1 MPPPGVC
8 LNIMRERQEGHG
20 VGTLQNPEKFLG
32 QDYELLQQYYLI
44 RGRSNWFQILICLLT
59 KYHDLILPRDNW
71 FWRFGKWVDVVIDDK
86 LPTFKG
92 KLIFVHPKTS
102 NPTMSPRPQ
111 NEFWPALL
119 EKAYA
124 KVCGSYEDM
133 HTGSVSE
140 ALMDFTG
147 GVHMTVQLSSSLTG
161 LWDLIGRA
169 AKFNSLMGCGTPG
182 QADFNQTLPNGLVEG
197 HAYTVTGVTEVR
209 SQGKPI
215 QLVRLFN
222 PWGDTEWTGDWSDRS
237 PMWETVSP
245 EEHAMYRKNI
255 NDGEFWM
262 SVEDFCKTFS
272 NLDICSLSPGFLDAS
287 SDSQWTSVRH
297 EGRWL
302 AGTSA
307 GGCLTTNTFWTN
319 PQFRAKVIAGSDQTQ
334 GPNML
339 VSLMQKPDKRN
350 RRLVRKLHIGLSIFE
365 VPPELKG
372 SRGTF
377 PASFFDNRPPVA
389 YTKNMYDSREVM
401 EFFRLEP
408 GEYLIVPYTS
418 SPNETA
424 SFVVTIL
431 SKMETQTEDTL
442 SFSMDLGEMNITNR
456 QNSVPYFRQW
466 SDQYTD
472 INAEQLQKLLNAKV
486 IRDVES
492 TGSFSLDACQSI
504 VAIMDLSVTGT
515 LRATELSRLLD
526 EINLFKDIFFR
537 VDSNR
542 DGILSVKELQHA
554 VEDTGLRVSDGLL
567 KLMTMRYGDAS
578 GKITLERFIC
588 LALRLDCMTSKACG
602 SYEDM
607 ISGNV
612 SEALM
617 DFTGGVH
624 MKVTLRSTLTGL
636 WDLIDGA
643 DKFNSLM
650 GCSTA
655 GKADFNQTLPNGLV
669 EGHAYTVTGVTE
681 VRSQG
686 KPIQLV
692 RLFNPWGDTEWTGD
706 WSDRSPMWE
715 TVSPEERERYHK
727 NINNGKFWMS
737 VEDFHQTFSNLD
749 ICSLSPG
756 LLDGSSDSQWTS
768 VRHERRLLAG
778 TYLEPVGHLMT
789 GMFVSLMQKPIRGTE
804 NSSENLILVSVLVFS
819 IFEFRGSRETRQA
832 SFFANRSPVAY
843 TKDMKSCREVMEFF
857 RLEPGEYLIVPY
869 TSSPNQTA
877 SFLVTILSKTETQT
891 E

>member
-44 RGRSNWFQILICLLT
+44 RGRRYIDDMFPPDNRSIGEKLLSPENMAQVEWIRPTQLVPDPYMFVDKISRFDFAQGQLGDCWFLAALGALT
-59 KYHDLILPRDNW
+59 FQKHIIEKVFPKEQSFQKNYAGIFHFR

-92 KLIFVHPKTS
+92 KLIFVHPKTP

-272 NLDICSLSPGFLDAS
+272 NLDICSLSPGFLDDS

-307 GGCLTTNTFWTN
+307 GGFLTTRDTFWTN

-424 SFVVTIL
+424 SFVMTIL

-588 LALRLDCMTSKACG
+588 LALRLDCMTKTFRKLS
-602 SYEDM
+602 D
-607 ISGNV
+607 GN
-612 SEALM
+612 E
-617 DFTGGVH
+617 
-624 MKVTLRSTLTGL
+624 
-636 WDLIDGA
+636 I
-643 DKFNSLM
+643 
-650 GCSTA
+650 
-655 GKADFNQTLPNGLV
+655 
-669 EGHAYTVTGVTE
+669 
-681 VRSQG
+681 
-686 KPIQLV
+686 
-692 RLFNPWGDTEWTGD
+692 
-706 WSDRSPMWE
+706 
-715 TVSPEERERYHK
+715 
-727 NINNGKFWMS
+727 
-737 VEDFHQTFSNLD
+737 
-749 ICSLSPG
+749 
-756 LLDGSSDSQWTS
+756 
-768 VRHERRLLAG
+768 
-778 TYLEPVGHLMT
+778 
-789 GMFVSLMQKPIRGTE
+789 
-804 NSSENLILVSVLVFS
+804 
-819 IFEFRGSRETRQA
+819 
-832 SFFANRSPVAY
+832 
-843 TKDMKSCREVMEFF
+843 
-857 RLEPGEYLIVPY
+857 RLEEDEWLRLTMY
-869 TSSPNQTA
+869 S
-877 SFLVTILSKTETQT
+877 
-891 E
+891 